1 MSLDLVHGLAGGD
14 DDRVEFIEQLILDVL
29 LLLLLTSSSSS
40 LAQSRSSAVRL
51 VEFVVAA
58 QRYAVPSPFLSQ
70 VILYF
75 P

>member
-14 DDRVEFIEQLILDVL
+14 DDRVEFIEQLILDV
-29 LLLLLTSSSSS
+29 LLLLTSSSSS

>member
-14 DDRVEFIEQLILDVL
+14 DDRVEFIEQLILDV